1 MNVRDKEFC
10 ILLLGSNIGEREK
23 TISEA
28 VSIIED
34 NGHISGL
41 KRAGL
46 YETEPV
52 GYENQPMFINTCV
65 SFYTDYDPHELL
77 DFTQSV
83 ENSLHRERLVHWG
96 PRTIDIDIIKFGEKV
111 INDERLTVPHP
122 RWKERA
128 FVLLPMSELCDYE
141 GEIPTDKMV
150 RRIGP
155 FI

>member
-1 MNVRDKEFC
+1 MEVTV
-10 ILLLGSNIGEREK
+10 EREIK
-23 TISEA
+23 VLHTVTRKQYRRGKKPYPK

-52 GYENQPMFINTCV
+52 SYENQPMFINTCV

-111 INDERLTVPHP
+111 INDERLY
-122 RWKERA
+122 RSSSKMEGARFRA
-128 FVLLPMSELCDYE
+128 ASD
-141 GEIPTDKMV
+141 V
-150 RRIGP
+150 RALRL
-155 FI
+155 